1 MKFRRLCLISI
12 FVLPAA
18 LSAASR
24 EMQEL
29 QRDVAQLQQDLKT
42 LQRTLDEKIPS
53 LTVLVQ
59 QALELNRETN
69 KTLISLDGR
78 LQEQFRQQSK
88 EVVAPIAGYGAKID
102 QLSSD
107 FSQVRESMADVT
119 TRMGKLEQQI
129 MDLTNAMKIMQT
141 PAAPPPPAAGGQSP
155 QASAS
160 MPAAPPAGELYDNA
174 RRDMLGGKSDLA
186 LQEFTEYLKYYATG
200 PYAPNAQ
207 FYIGELHA
215 KQGDFEAALRDF
227 DAVLEKYP
235 DNNKTADAHLMKGQT
250 LVRMGKRN
258 AGVAEFRQLI
268 KDYPHTDQATKAQA
282 QLKQLGL
289 SAGAPAATRRK

>member
-12 FVLPAA
+12 FVLPVVM
-18 LSAASR
+18 SAASR

-42 LQRTLDEKIPS
+42 LQRAFDEKVS
-53 LTVLVQ
+53 ALTAFVQ
-59 QALELNRETN
+59 QSLEQNKDTN
-69 KTLISLDGR
+69 KTMLSLDGR

-88 EVVAPIAGYGAKID
+88 EVVAPIASYGAKID

-129 MDLTNAMKIMQT
+129 IDLSNAIKTMT

-155 QASAS
+155 APSAS

-186 LQEFTEYLKYYATG
+186 LQEFSEYLRYYGTG

-215 KQGDFEAALRDF
+215 KQGDFETALKDF
-227 DAVLEKYP
+227 DSVLEKYP

-258 AGVAEFRQLI
+258 AGVAEFRQII
-268 KDYPHTDQATKAQA
+268 KEYPHTDQAAKAQA

-289 SAGAPAATRRK
+289 SAAAPAATRRK

>member
-1 MKFRRLCLISI
+1 MKFRRLCLIAI

-42 LQRTLDEKIPS
+42 LQRAFDEKIPS

-69 KTLISLDGR
+69 KTLVSLDGR

-102 QLSSD
+102 QLSGD
-107 FSQVRESMADVT
+107 FSQVRESMADIT
-119 TRMGKLEQQI
+119 TRMSKLEQQI
-129 MDLTNAMKIMQT
+129 ADLSNAVKTMQA
-141 PAAPPPPAAGGQSP
+141 PAAPPPPAGGQAP
-155 QASAS
+155 ASAS
-160 MPAAPPAGELYDNA
+160 NPNAPPAGELYENA

-186 LQEFTEYLKYYATG
+186 LQEFAEYLKYYGTG

-207 FYIGELHA
+207 FYIGEIHA
-215 KQGDFEAALRDF
+215 KQGDYATALQDF
-227 DAVLEKYP
+227 DMVLERYP
-235 DNNKTADAHLMKGQT
+235 TNNKTADARYMKGQT
-250 LVRMGKRN
+250 LVKMGKRTSG
-258 AGVAEFRQLI
+258 AAEFRQLI
-268 KDYPHTDQATKAQA
+268 KEYPGSEQAVKAQA

-289 SAGAPAATRRK
+289 SAATPPRRK